1 MMKNI
6 ARTLRP
12 IRPRHVGA
20 AIFIL
25 ASLAGAAVWGAGIY
39 LNILREEAIPA
50 PFRQIIFGSF
60 AVMLACMQVVSIR
73 ISVTIFQGEDNPEAE
88 NSAGTD
94 PRAEG
99 PHTERAQ
106 STSPARR
113 ARKRTAPGSP
123 SGPGAPRRGKNRSPG
138 APASRQRR
146 NAGRNGTR
154 RT

>member
-1 MMKNI
+1 MTGKMMKNI

-88 NSAGTD
+88 
-94 PRAEG
+94 
-99 PHTERAQ
+99 
-106 STSPARR
+106 
-113 ARKRTAPGSP
+113 K
-123 SGPGAPRRGKNRSPG
+123 
-138 APASRQRR
+138 QRR
-146 NAGRNGTR
+146 NGPAG
-154 RT
+154 